1 MTRLRSLASRL
12 AALFRK
18 ENLREEFDQELR
30 VHVEME
36 IEQNLRRGMSPE
48 QAHRAARLRIG
59 GVDQAKE
66 AWWDQRGL
74 PALESLVQDLRYGLR
89 ALLRTPVYAAVAVL
103 SLALGIG
110 ANTAMFTVIHALVL
124 RPLPY
129 PEPGRLVN
137 VWSAFTWQEGH
148 GWGSVSVPDLQ
159 DWRQQNDVFEEMAAF
174 LAGGVNLTREG
185 ASVRLLAAHVEA
197 DMFRVLGVKPLL
209 GRVLLPEE
217 NVAGKDRVVV
227 LGHGLWQTTFG
238 ADPRI
243 VGQQV
248 WIDGASHLVVGVM
261 PRGFQFPPRSGIEL
275 WTPITLG
282 ESWQQERGS
291 HWLNVIARLKPGISA
306 TTAQL
311 NLNAISDRLRKLYP
325 DTNATRGASVRSF
338 HLQTVKA
345 TALLLLVLYGAVGF
359 ILLLACANVAHLV
372 LGRAAARARELSVR
386 LALGASRFRVV
397 RLLLAESLLL
407 AAAGGAAGF
416 LASRWSLAGLLRLA
430 GEHLPAGEPIEVN
443 TTVLVYSILLS
454 LGAGLLAGLWPALR
468 SSRVDLQTALKDV
481 DPTAGTALRRR
492 RGRLMIIEVALSLI
506 LVLGAALLLQSLRS
520 LTRFD
525 LGFRPQHVL
534 TMKLALPGARYSR
547 PEQAT
552 AFYDAVLDR
561 VRVLPGMSYASV
573 INLLP
578 IQSAYTNLNFSI
590 QGRELPPPG
599 HEPAAEHRLISPD
612 YFRVMGIP
620 LISGR
625 YFGPEDRAGAQRVA
639 LINQLTAE
647 RYFPNQN
654 PIGKR
659 IAYGT
664 KPKPDSWMTIV
675 GIVGNVRDAGVY
687 RPGLNVLYAPL
698 RQFDVTHRTMSLVL
712 RTTVEPETL
721 SQAVRREVADLDR
734 DAAVFLVKTMEQVV
748 YDSTTGTRLL
758 SRLLTIFSA
767 LALVLALVG
776 VYGVM
781 SCLVT
786 QRTHEFGVR
795 MALGAARG
803 AILRLVLRDGLR
815 QGLKG
820 TLLGISCA
828 VGVSRPLG
836 QFVIGMSPLHV
847 ATCAAAAALVL
858 GVALIASLVAARR
871 ASRVDPLAA
880 LRHE

>member
-1 MTRLRSLASRL
+1 MTRLRTLASRL

-18 ENLREEFDQELR
+18 QSLREEFDQELR
-30 VHVEME
+30 GHLEME
-36 IEQNLRRGMSPE
+36 TERNLRRGMSPE
-48 QAHRAARLRIG
+48 EARRAARLSLG

-74 PALESLVQDLRYGLR
+74 PALETLLQDLRYGLR
-89 ALLRTPVYAAVAVL
+89 ALLRSPVYAAAAVL

-110 ANTAMFTVIHALVL
+110 ANTAMFTIIHALVL

-129 PEPGRLVN
+129 PEPERLVN
-137 VWSAFTWQEGH
+137 VWSAFTWQGVH

-197 DMFRVLGVKPLL
+197 GMFRVLGVKPLL

-238 ADPRI
+238 ADPRM

-248 WIDGASHLVVGVM
+248 WVNGAGHLVVGVM

-275 WTPITLG
+275 WTPLTF
-282 ESWQQERGS
+282 EEAWQKERGS
-291 HWLNVIARLKPGISA
+291 RWLNVIARLKPGVSG

-311 NLNAISDRLRKLYP
+311 NLNAISSRLRKLHP
-325 DTNATRGASVRSF
+325 DTGAPQGASVRSF

-345 TALLLLVLYGAVGF
+345 TALLLLVLYGAVGL

-372 LGRAAARARELSVR
+372 LGRAAARVRELSVR

-407 AAAGGAAGF
+407 AATGGAAGL
-416 LASRWSLAGLLRLA
+416 LASRWSLAALLRLA

-492 RGRLMIIEVALSLI
+492 RGRLMIIEVALALV

-525 LGFRPQHVL
+525 LGFRPERVL

-547 PEQAT
+547 PEQAA
-552 AFYDAVLDR
+552 AFYDVVLDR
-561 VRVLPGMSYASV
+561 VRVLPGMSYAGV

-590 QGRELPPPG
+590 QGRELPLPG

-612 YFRVMGIP
+612 YFRALGIP

-639 LINQLTAE
+639 LINQRIAE

-659 IAYGT
+659 IAYGA
-664 KPKPDSWMTIV
+664 KPKPGSWMTIV
-675 GIVGNVRDAGVY
+675 GIVGNV
-687 RPGLNVLYAPL
+687 
-698 RQFDVTHRTMSLVL
+698 
-712 RTTVEPETL
+712 
-721 SQAVRREVADLDR
+721 R

-758 SRLLTIFSA
+758 SRLLTFFSGLA
-767 LALVLALVG
+767 LALALVG

-795 MALGAARG
+795 MALGAAR
-803 AILRLVLRDGLR
+803 
-815 QGLKG
+815 
-820 TLLGISCA
+820 
-828 VGVSRPLG
+828 
-836 QFVIGMSPLHV
+836 
-847 ATCAAAAALVL
+847 
-858 GVALIASLVAARR
+858 
-871 ASRVDPLAA
+871 VDPLTA

>member
-1 MTRLRSLASRL
+1 MTRLRTLASRL

-18 ENLREEFDQELR
+18 QSLREEFDQELR
-30 VHVEME
+30 GHLEME
-36 IEQNLRRGMSPE
+36 TERNLRRGMSPE
-48 QAHRAARLRIG
+48 EARRAARLRLG

-74 PALESLVQDLRYGLR
+74 PALETLIQDLRYGLR
-89 ALLRTPVYAAVAVL
+89 ALLRSPVYSAAAVL

-110 ANTAMFTVIHALVL
+110 ANTAMFTIIHALVL

-129 PEPGRLVN
+129 PEPGRLVT
-137 VWSAFTWQEGH
+137 VWSAFTWQGSPTRA
-148 GWGSVSVPDLQ
+148 SVSVPDLQ
-159 DWRQQNDVFEEMAAF
+159 DWREQNDVFEEIAAF
-174 LAGGVNLTREG
+174 QAGGVNLTREG
-185 ASVRLLAAHVEA
+185 TSVRLLAAHVEA
-197 DMFRVLGVKPLL
+197 GVFRVLGVKPLL
-209 GRVLLPEE
+209 GRTLLPEE
-217 NVAGKDRVVV
+217 NTAGKDRVVV
-227 LGHGLWQTTFG
+227 LGHGLWESAFG

-243 VGQQV
+243 VGRQV
-248 WIDGASHLVVGVM
+248 WVNGASHLVIGVM
-261 PRGFQFPPRSGIEL
+261 PQGFQFPPRSGIEL
-275 WTPITLG
+275 WTPITFG
-282 ESWQQERGS
+282 ESWQKERGS
-291 HWLNVIARLKPGISA
+291 HWLNVIARLKPGVSQ

-311 NLNAISDRLRKLYP
+311 NLNAISNRLRKLYP
-325 DTNATRGASVRSF
+325 DTNATREASVRSF
-338 HLQTVKA
+338 HGETVKA

-372 LGRAAARARELSVR
+372 LGRAAVRARELSVR
-386 LALGASRFRVV
+386 MALGAGRLRVV
-397 RLLLAESLLL
+397 RLLLTESLLL

-416 LASRWSLAGLLRLA
+416 LASHWSLAALLRLA
-430 GEHLPAGEPIEVN
+430 GEHLPAGEPIQVN
-443 TTVLVYSILLS
+443 TTVLVYCLLLS

-481 DPTAGTALRRR
+481 DPTAGPVLRRR
-492 RGRLMIIEVALSLI
+492 RGQLMVIEVALSLI
-506 LVLGAALLLQSLRS
+506 LVLGAALLLQSLRG

-525 LGFRPQHVL
+525 LGFRPERLL
-534 TMKLALPGARYSR
+534 TMKLALPDTRYGR
-547 PEQAT
+547 PGQVT
-552 AFYDAVLDR
+552 AFYDTLLER
-561 VRVLPGMSYASV
+561 VRALPGVDHAGV

-578 IQSAYTNLNFSI
+578 VQSVYSNLNFSI
-590 QGRELPPPG
+590 QSRELPPPG

-620 LISGR
+620 LIAGR
-625 YFGPEDRAGAQRVA
+625 FFRPEDRSGAQRVA
-639 LINQLTAE
+639 LVNQRVAE
-647 RYFPNQN
+647 RYFPGEN
-654 PIGKR
+654 PLGKQ

-664 KPKPDSWMTIV
+664 KPKPESWMTIV

-698 RQFDVTHRTMSLVL
+698 GQFDVTHRTMSLVL
-712 RTTVEPETL
+712 RTVVEPETL
-721 SQAVRREVADLDR
+721 SQAVRRELAELDR

-748 YDSTTGTRLL
+748 YDSTNGTRLL

-795 MALGAARG
+795 MALGAGRG

-815 QGLKG
+815 QGLTG

-828 VGVSRPLG
+828 VGSSRPLG

-847 ATCAAAAALVL
+847 ATCIGAAALVL
-858 GVALIASLVAARR
+858 AIALAASLVAAHR

>member
-1 MTRLRSLASRL
+1 MTRLRTLASRL

-18 ENLREEFDQELR
+18 QSLRQEFDQELR
-30 VHVEME
+30 VHLEME
-36 IEQNLRRGMSPE
+36 TEQNLRRGMSTE
-48 QAHRAARLRIG
+48 QARRTARLRIG

-74 PALESLVQDLRYGLR
+74 PALESLVQDLGYGLR
-89 ALLRTPVYAAVAVL
+89 SLVRSPVYAAAAVL

-110 ANTAMFTVIHALVL
+110 ANTAMFTIIHALVL

-129 PEPGRLVN
+129 PQPERLVN
-137 VWSAFTWQEGH
+137 VWSSFTWQGSPTSA
-148 GWGSVSVPDLQ
+148 SVSVPDLQ
-159 DWRQQNDVFEEMAAF
+159 DWREQNDVFEEMAAF
-174 LAGGVNLTREG
+174 QAGGVNLTREG

-197 DMFRVLGVKPLL
+197 GVFRVLGVKPLL
-209 GRVLLPEE
+209 GRALLPEE

-227 LGHGLWQTTFG
+227 LSYGLWETTFG

-248 WIDGASHLVVGVM
+248 WINGASHVVVGVM
-261 PRGFQFPPRSGIEL
+261 PRGFKFPPRSGIEL
-275 WTPITLG
+275 WTPLTF
-282 ESWQQERGS
+282 EEAWQKERGS
-291 HWLNVIARLKPGISA
+291 HWLHVIARLKPGVSQ

-325 DTNATRGASVRSF
+325 DSDATRGASVRSF
-338 HLQTVKA
+338 HVQTVKA

-372 LGRAAARARELSVR
+372 LGRAAVRARELSVR
-386 LALGASRFRVV
+386 LALGASRFRVA
-397 RLLLAESLLL
+397 RLLLTESLLL

-468 SSRVDLQTALKDV
+468 SSRVDLQRALRDV
-481 DPTAGTALRRR
+481 DPIAGTALRRR
-492 RGRLMIIEVALSLI
+492 RGRLMVIEVALSLV

-525 LGFRPQHVL
+525 LGFRPQRVL
-534 TMKLALPGARYSR
+534 TMKLALPHTRYSR
-547 PEQAT
+547 PEQAAT
-552 AFYDAVLDR
+552 FYDTVLDR
-561 VRVLPGMSYASV
+561 VRALPGMSYAGV

-578 IQSAYTNLNFSI
+578 IQSADTNLNFSI
-590 QGRELPPPG
+590 EGRELPPPG

-612 YFRVMGIP
+612 YFRAMGIP

-639 LINQLTAE
+639 LINQRVAE
-647 RYFPNQN
+647 RHFPNEN
-654 PIGKR
+654 PVGKS

-664 KPKPDSWMTIV
+664 KPKPGSWMTIV
-675 GIVGNVRDAGVY
+675 GVVGNVRDAGVY

-698 RQFDVTHRTMSLVL
+698 GQFDVTHRTMSLVL

-721 SQAVRREVADLDR
+721 SQAVRREVAELDR

-767 LALVLALVG
+767 LALVLALIG

-795 MALGAARG
+795 MALGAGRG

-820 TLLGISCA
+820 ALLGISCA

-847 ATCAAAAALVL
+847 ATCVGAAALVL
-858 GVALIASLVAARR
+858 AIALAASLVAAHR